1 MSNASANSSKKIT
14 SFEKEVE
21 KIKLVMGPFSA
32 VLNDKEYVLKMDPEY
47 ARTYTEQMAELAIP
61 VKTYTKTF
69 DENGNITARI
79 DDKTG
84 KNLNTQKI
92 KKAISKANEQEK

>member
-1 MSNASANSSKKIT
+1 MSSASANSSKKLA

-32 VLNDKEYVLKMDPEY
+32 VLNDKEYTLKMDPEY

-61 VKTYTKTF
+61 VGTYTEVF
-69 DENGNITARI
+69 DKNGQITKRI

-84 KNLNTQKI
+84 KVLDSDKNI
-92 KKAISKANEQEK
+92 EER